1 MLIYQKRKGPIM
13 QFIKDRLKE
22 KSTMAGITFIL
33 GLIGIHFSPDQYEA
47 ILAISISAI
56 GLFEVFR
63 KEK

>member
-1 MLIYQKRKGPIM
+1 M